1 MGKDTAH
8 TRTLRRAVEVAGSP
22 ERLAEALDV
31 SPESLSAWLLGDQ
44 ALPNDVYL
52 RALDVVSQGPHH
64 WSQAGPLKKPK

>member
-64 WSQAGPLKKPK
+64 RSQAGPLKKPK